1 MNDKEWETWD
11 SMAYFKGSSYMTA
24 ESPGEAFVVIRTLRG
39 PDLPFQNGGFLGLD
53 FEKGTPRETAREIIE
68 LLNKHITHVTFTG
81 PTKPKWVHVPGRG
94 ERARK
99 GEEAGN
105 VIPFPGPKKR

>member
-1 MNDKEWETWD
+1 MNEQEWETWD
-11 SMAYFKGSSYMTA
+11 SMAYFKGSAYMTA
-24 ESPGEAFVVIRTLRG
+24 EDPGEPFIVIETLRG

-53 FEKGTPRETAREIIE
+53 FNKGTSRQTAREIIE
-68 LLNKHITHVTFTG
+68 LLNKHIAMVTFTG
-81 PTKPKWVHVPGRG
+81 PKKPRWTHVPGRG

-99 GEEAGN
+99 GEDVGT